1 MKLLTLALIS
11 AAILGGVVGTLL
23 VRDPGYIMVVYGDTV
38 FETSFWVGV
47 VLLLLIYGLMS
58 AALVLGIK
66 ILRGQSRL
74 SDWRSG
80 RQAEQARDQTLRG
93 LSLMIEARWLEAQRA
108 LRGGAEKSA
117 MPQINHLNAARAA
130 HALGEIQARDD
141 DLQQALVAW
150 PKASFAINL
159 LRTEFLIQD
168 ASFEQALVELLAL
181 RKLAPKHVDV
191 LLKIAHCYEALGNWQ
206 ALSALLDELAKA
218 KALSETALEDLRHK
232 VWTAL
237 LIEAQDI
244 ADIWKKLPKR
254 LRAESSVARAWIDH
268 LLATERE
275 DAAQK
280 AIPLVL
286 AQQWDSD
293 LAEKYG
299 VLSTS
304 DAARQLTTAKEWLKA
319 HPADAQVALTVGR
332 LSLKNR
338 QFDQAREYF
347 ELSLRLRQGRAIYA
361 ELGRLCIS
369 MGEVQRGSEYLLRS
383 LTDLQDLPLPDASA
397 GRRLVKP

>member
-1 MKLLTLALIS
+1 
-11 AAILGGVVGTLL
+11 
-23 VRDPGYIMVVYGDTV
+23 
-38 FETSFWVGV
+38 
-47 VLLLLIYGLMS
+47 MS

-191 LLKIAHCYEALGNWQ
+191 LLKIAHCYG
-206 ALSALLDELAKA
+206 
-218 KALSETALEDLRHK
+218 
-232 VWTAL
+232 
-237 LIEAQDI
+237 
-244 ADIWKKLPKR
+244 
-254 LRAESSVARAWIDH
+254 
-268 LLATERE
+268 
-275 DAAQK
+275 
-280 AIPLVL
+280 
-286 AQQWDSD
+286 
-293 LAEKYG
+293 G
-299 VLSTS
+299 F
-304 DAARQLTTAKEWLKA
+304 
-319 HPADAQVALTVGR
+319 G
-332 LSLKNR
+332 
-338 QFDQAREYF
+338 
-347 ELSLRLRQGRAIYA
+347 
-361 ELGRLCIS
+361 
-369 MGEVQRGSEYLLRS
+369 
-383 LTDLQDLPLPDASA
+383 
-397 GRRLVKP
+397 